1 MAGDR
6 FILDP
11 SIQALLHDLRIP
23 AGRVLRRA
31 ALPAGLLRGE
41 PMALAPDEY
50 FRFWD
55 ALDAEAQDPNLA
67 VAIGQAISV
76 ELFSPPIFAALC
88 SPNLEV
94 AARRLA
100 TYKPLIGPMGL
111 DITLDGAGLTV
122 SYRWPAGMTPPQLL
136 ATTELAFWVALAR
149 IATRHHVRPVGVT
162 ARQLAP
168 DPNTVAEYFGGRL
181 REGPTESISFAAE
194 DAARPFLT
202 ENEPMWRFFAPELR
216 RRLADLQA
224 GASAAE
230 RVRAALR
237 ETLPAGDSTMTAV
250 TRQLATSPRTLQRQ
264 LQLEGT
270 SFQSVLADTRED
282 LARHYL
288 AHSAMTTAEIAYL
301 LAYEDTNSFYRAF
314 RTWTGSTPD
323 TVRTATTGATAA
335 RAGR

>member
-100 TYKPLIGPMGL
+100 TY
-111 DITLDGAGLTV
+111 
-122 SYRWPAGMTPPQLL
+122 SR
-136 ATTELAFWVALAR
+136 
-149 IATRHHVRPVGVT
+149 
-162 ARQLAP
+162 
-168 DPNTVAEYFGGRL
+168 
-181 REGPTESISFAAE
+181 
-194 DAARPFLT
+194 
-202 ENEPMWRFFAPELR
+202 
-216 RRLADLQA
+216 
-224 GASAAE
+224 
-230 RVRAALR
+230 
-237 ETLPAGDSTMTAV
+237 
-250 TRQLATSPRTLQRQ
+250 
-264 LQLEGT
+264 
-270 SFQSVLADTRED
+270 
-282 LARHYL
+282 
-288 AHSAMTTAEIAYL
+288 
-301 LAYEDTNSFYRAF
+301 
-314 RTWTGSTPD
+314 
-323 TVRTATTGATAA
+323 
-335 RAGR
+335 